1 MFSNFYIALW
11 WHDFTLMLFYP
22 ENHQGNHNAYRDLL
36 TEFRL
41 QLRSKKALRELP
53 EDSHKADFGL
63 FLWDGWSGH
72 WVFYWAPKRHWDY
85 LVTSHCTPNKQT
97 KIIIF

>member
-41 QLRSKKALRELP
+41 
-53 EDSHKADFGL
+53 
-63 FLWDGWSGH
+63 
-72 WVFYWAPKRHWDY
+72 
-85 LVTSHCTPNKQT
+85 
-97 KIIIF
+97 